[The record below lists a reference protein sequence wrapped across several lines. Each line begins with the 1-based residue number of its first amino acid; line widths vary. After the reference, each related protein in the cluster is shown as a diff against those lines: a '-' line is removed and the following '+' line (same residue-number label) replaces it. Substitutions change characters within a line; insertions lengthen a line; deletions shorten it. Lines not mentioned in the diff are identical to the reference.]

1 MAFPPGQLHR
11 QRLANKPATQADEL
25 GMLLQTRFHY
35 PKHSKKKKKRT
46 KMPSFDGSAAY
57 RAAISSQLQCGQ
69 DHSF

>member
-35 PKHSKKKKKRT
+35 PKRSKKKKK
-46 KMPSFDGSAAY
+46 KKKKIKSLMSEV
-57 RAAISSQLQCGQ
+57 
-69 DHSF
+69 